1 MKFALRK
8 SDACPHFGSSLQI
21 CYGGIHR
28 DSKHT
33 CTFSQS
39 GQETLPSP
47 LPKTSHRESLSI
59 PAPPEREHQVGYEGT
74 HGCCLP
80 SLQCQPTGLFSSTT
94 MQRVFQSPRQFLP
107 SRRFNDAVG
116 KNQPPTGDKILLAK
130 TSSCSTAVCFRPAG
144 IFVFFFFFFFK
155 IPAEEGI
162 RLLTASTFTL
172 NARGTWCDVYNCG

>member
-1 MKFALRK
+1 MHILTVGPRNTPEHAAKNIPQGVL
-8 SDACPHFGSSLQI
+8 I
-21 CYGGIHR
+21 N
-28 DSKHT
+28 T
-33 CTFSQS
+33 CT
-39 GQETLPSP
+39 
-47 LPKTSHRESLSI
+47 
-59 PAPPEREHQVGYEGT
+59 PEREHQVGYEGT

-144 IFVFFFFFFFK
+144 IFVFFFFFLFQDSGTRTYSSFNG
-155 IPAEEGI
+155 IYLHAEC
-162 RLLTASTFTL
+162 
-172 NARGTWCDVYNCG
+172 TWDMV